1 MRARSVIIAALGA
14 CSFDGREGA
23 PPDAPTVESIDVDAP
38 AVDAP
43 VDAPPPVLCPP
54 GDDDLRVCFSF
65 DEMPLP
71 TTLVSAGTATV
82 TATLAEVTRIERSS
96 TSGAAQLGITSGI
109 SMPMSAGATGVLT
122 GEVWFRADMLPSSEN
137 QRMGLYD
144 SNTSPNI
151 SLFLYRTGSGYTL
164 RCGLGGQTEVFTAA
178 LVQGAWHYVACTCEG
193 GAMSVYLD
201 GELVAPARQGGC
213 NAGAFAGD
221 GFVIGADNGGSGGT
235 VAGDRLQGALDGVR
249 LWAAPRTASE
259 IAATALLAW

>member
-1 MRARSVIIAALGA
+1 MRSVVLITALGA
-14 CSFDGREGA
+14 CSFEGREGA
-23 PPDAPTVESIDVDAP
+23 LPDAPTADATEVDGP

-71 TTLVSAGTATV
+71 TSLVSAGTAAV

-96 TSGAAQLGITSGI
+96 TSGAAQLATTSGI
-109 SMPMSAGATGVLT
+109 SMPMGSGVSGVLT
-122 GEVWFRADMLPSSEN
+122 GEIWFRADTLPSTEG

-151 SLFLYRTGSGYTL
+151 SLFLYRAGAGYTL
-164 RCGLGGQTEVFTAA
+164 RCGLGGQTEVFNAA
-178 LVQGAWHYVACTCEG
+178 LVQGAWHYVACTCDG
-193 GAMSVYLD
+193 GAMGVYLD
-201 GELVAPARQGGC
+201 GALVEPARQGGC
-213 NAGAFAGD
+213 NGGAFAGD
-221 GFVIGADNGGSGGT
+221 GFTIGADNSGNGGT
-235 VAGDRLQGALDGVR
+235 VAGDRLLGAVDGVR

-259 IAATALLAW
+259 IAATAQLAW